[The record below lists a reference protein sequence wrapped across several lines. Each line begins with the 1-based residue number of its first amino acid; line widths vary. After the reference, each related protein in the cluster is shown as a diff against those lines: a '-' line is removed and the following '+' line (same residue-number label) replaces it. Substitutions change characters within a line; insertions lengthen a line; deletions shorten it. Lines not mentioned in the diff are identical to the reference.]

1 MDMAGDREVCQTIE
15 LDHDSVDGSRSPF
28 KSVNSKLGLAPLC
41 SPAAVLRW
49 YVLLVPEQSK
59 AGGQSRGGF
68 LRNSGK
74 SGGMRGVT
82 RRNRVHG
89 WQLEGRQAP
98 PIVRPSWETSSS
110 YFRPTTTTVNR
121 TTTTNVAKH
130 TEHTESRPGRESG
143 KNC

>member
-41 SPAAVLRW
+41 WPPAVLRW
-49 YVLLVPEQSK
+49 YVLVPEQSK

-74 SGGMRGVT
+74 SRGMRGVT
-82 RRNRVHG
+82 RRNRVQG

-98 PIVRPSWETSSS
+98 PIVRPSWEMSSS
-110 YFRPTTTTVNR
+110 YFRPTTTVNQA
-121 TTTTNVAKH
+121 TTTNVAK
-130 TEHTESRPGRESG
+130 HTESRPGRESG